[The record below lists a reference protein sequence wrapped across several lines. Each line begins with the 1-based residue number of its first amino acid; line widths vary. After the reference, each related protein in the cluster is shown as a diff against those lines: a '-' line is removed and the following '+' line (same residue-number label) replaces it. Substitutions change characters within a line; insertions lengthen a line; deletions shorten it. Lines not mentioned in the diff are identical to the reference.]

1 MSRIIKIVLL
11 LVSGLIGLVVI
22 AAIAL
27 ALFFDPNDYRE
38 EIANSVKDAT
48 GRDLV
53 IEGDLSLSVFPWLAI
68 DVGKTTLGNAQGFS
82 DEPFLS
88 FDEARLSVRI
98 LPVILSQKVT
108 VGTAS
113 LTGLD
118 VNLEVAA
125 SGRTNWD
132 DFSEVEEQEPSNVEV
147 SAEYSGEPVDISVSS
162 IVVADANLSYKDAQ
176 TGSAYTL
183 NSLNIETGG
192 IGANEPIDIDATFNF
207 SATPDDISGNIAI
220 RGTALMNEGGAQ
232 VTVSDFNV
240 SGQIDGIVSE
250 PAEFNFDSREVNI
263 DTEAQSAN
271 LGEMD
276 LAMLGL
282 SISADVAPFS
292 YAGNPQPK
300 AQIRVAE
307 FSLKELMQTLDIEAP
322 ATADPDA
329 MNRVSFEANAS
340 VGERDIALSE
350 LILSL
355 DDSAMTGELS
365 VPTAA
370 DGALTF
376 DLVVDAIN
384 VDAYMAPADE
394 SMVGDSADDAE
405 IEIPADMIRSL
416 KANGNFR
423 IERAFFSGLEFTNMQ
438 LGLNSANGR
447 LRLNPLGADLYDGQ
461 YSGDVRIDASTDTPS
476 ISVDEHLTGVNLATL
491 AKSLYDQ
498 DNISGEINGSFA
510 LSGAGR
516 DVAAI
521 RSDLDGNMSLELI
534 DGAWEGTDVWHQIR
548 AARALFKQEPAPEQ
562 QLPARTEFTSVKATG
577 TVTNGL
583 FENDDLLI
591 ELPFLQLAGAGSVD
605 LNAAEVNYS
614 VNARVLQ
621 KPELMASMSQEEI
634 DDFTET
640 VIPIKISGPL
650 SSPRMAPDI
659 EGIFRQQVEDAI
671 QEETDKLKNRLFDS
685 LLGGD
690 EDEDEESDESAEEEP
705 EKELRN
711 LLENLIGN

>member
-11 LVSGLIGLVVI
+11 LVAGLVGLVVI
-22 AAIAL
+22 AAVAL
-27 ALFFDPNDYRE
+27 ALFFNPNDYRE
-38 EIANSVKDAT
+38 EISASVKDAT

-68 DVGKTTLGNAQGFS
+68 DVGKSTLGNAEGFS

-98 LPVILSQKVT
+98 MPVILSQKVT

-113 LTGLD
+113 LSGLN
-118 VNLEVAA
+118 VNLEVAE

-132 DFSEVEEQEPSNVEV
+132 DFSEVEEQEQSGVEV
-147 SAEYSGEPVDISVSS
+147 TVEASVDPVDISVSS
-162 IVVADANLSYKDAQ
+162 IVVADANLSYRDAQ
-176 TGSAYTL
+176 AGSAYSLTNL
-183 NSLNIETGG
+183 NFETGG
-192 IGANEPIDIDATFNF
+192 IGANEPIDIDAAFNF
-207 SATPDDISGNIAI
+207 SAAPDDISGNIAI
-220 RGTALMNEGGAQ
+220 RGTALMSDGGAQ
-232 VTVSDFNV
+232 LTVSDFNV
-240 SGQIDGIVSE
+240 SGQVEGIVSE
-250 PAEFNFDSREVNI
+250 PTEFNFDSREVNVN
-263 DTEAQSAN
+263 TEAQSAN

-276 LAMLGL
+276 LTILGL
-282 SISADVAPFS
+282 SVSADVEPFS
-292 YAGNPQPK
+292 YAGSPQPK

-307 FSLKELMQTLDIEAP
+307 FSLKELMQKLDIEAP

-329 MNRVSFEANAS
+329 MSRVSFEGNAAI
-340 VGERDIALSE
+340 GERDIALSN
-350 LILSL
+350 LILNL
-355 DDSAMTGELS
+355 DDSALTGELS

-370 DGALTF
+370 NGALTF

-384 VDAYMAPADE
+384 LDAYMAPAE
-394 SMVGDSADDAE
+394 EGMVDDSSDDAE
-405 IEIPADMIRSL
+405 IEIPVDMIRTL
-416 KANGNFR
+416 NANGTFR
-423 IERAFFSGLEFTNMQ
+423 IERALFSGLEFTNMQ
-438 LGLNSANGR
+438 LGLNSADGR
-447 LRLNPLGADLYDGQ
+447 LRLNPLGADLYDGK
-461 YSGDVRIDASTDTPS
+461 YSGDVRIDAATDTPS
-476 ISVDEHLTGVNLATL
+476 ISVNEHLTGVNLATL

-498 DNISGEINGSFA
+498 DNISGEINGSFV
-510 LSGAGR
+510 LSGAGK

-521 RSDLDGNMSLELI
+521 RSDLDGTMSMELV

-548 AARALFKQEPAPEQ
+548 AARALFKQEPAPEP
-562 QLPARTEFTSVKATG
+562 QLPARTEFSSVKATG

-591 ELPFLQLAGAGSVD
+591 ELPFLQLTGAGRVD
-605 LNAAEVNYS
+605 LNAAEVDYS

-621 KPELMASMSQEEI
+621 KPELMASMTQEEI

-640 VIPIKISGPL
+640 VIPIKITGPL

-671 QEETDKLKNRLFDS
+671 QEETDRLKNRLFDS

-690 EDEDEESDESAEEEP
+690 EDENTDESAEEEEP
-705 EKELRN
+705 EKELQN